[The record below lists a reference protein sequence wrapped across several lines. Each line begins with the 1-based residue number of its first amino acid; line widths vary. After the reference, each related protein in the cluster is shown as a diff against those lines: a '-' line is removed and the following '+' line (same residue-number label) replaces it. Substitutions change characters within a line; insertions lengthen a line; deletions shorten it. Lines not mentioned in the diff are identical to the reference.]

1 MVLII
6 LLAIGFAHKDHSN
19 FNGLSSLIP
28 SKFKGFIV
36 NDEGTNIYRTGALY
50 RQLNRINLLSV
61 ESLFRK
67 KLFRSKFDALSFKF
81 PHSM

>member
-1 MVLII
+1 M
-6 LLAIGFAHKDHSN
+6 
-19 FNGLSSLIP
+19 IP

-36 NDEGTNIYRTGALY
+36 NDEATNIYRTGALY
-50 RQLNRINLLSV
+50 RQLNRVNLLSV

-67 KLFRSKFDALSFKF
+67 KLFRSKFDGLSFKF